1 MAVDYFLNISLLFP
15 VLGLSPLSC
24 FPLGATVGK
33 CAGMAEGLKDDEQG
47 NITQSDHISDKRSL
61 DLYLGMTK
69 KMQGKDPE
77 KMAE

>member
-1 MAVDYFLNISLLFP
+1 MAVDSFLNTSLLFP

-24 FPLGATVGK
+24 FPSGATVGK
-33 CAGMAEGLKDDEQG
+33 CAEMAEGLKEDEQG
-47 NITQSDHISDKRSL
+47 SITQSDHISDKRSL

-69 KMQGKDPE
+69 KMQAKDPE